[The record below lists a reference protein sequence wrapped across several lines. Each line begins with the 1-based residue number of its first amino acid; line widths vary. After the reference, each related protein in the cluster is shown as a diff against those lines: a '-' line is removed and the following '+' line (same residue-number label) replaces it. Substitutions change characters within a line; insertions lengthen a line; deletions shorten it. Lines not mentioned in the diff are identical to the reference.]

1 MAKGIA
7 LVAVVNLIIR
17 FRTNIMQLLE
27 KPKLTIV
34 NRNSLLTIVRRV
46 VVIGNVELELLDEHV
61 IHQNGCYKR
70 VKRWFRG
77 SHPIGVTTKGLTGW
91 ETIVE
96 QDVIVP
102 MGKFQVIDNPPN
114 L

>member
-1 MAKGIA
+1 M
-7 LVAVVNLIIR
+7 L
-17 FRTNIMQLLE
+17 LLE
-27 KPKLTIV
+27 KPKFMIV
-34 NRNSLLTIVRRV
+34 DTNVFKIIRRF
-46 VVIGNVELELLDEHV
+46 VVIGNNNLELLDEHIV
-61 IHQNGCYKR
+61 YQHGCYRR

-77 SHPIGVTTKGLTGW
+77 AHPIGVVIKGLTGL
-91 ETIVE
+91 ETVVE